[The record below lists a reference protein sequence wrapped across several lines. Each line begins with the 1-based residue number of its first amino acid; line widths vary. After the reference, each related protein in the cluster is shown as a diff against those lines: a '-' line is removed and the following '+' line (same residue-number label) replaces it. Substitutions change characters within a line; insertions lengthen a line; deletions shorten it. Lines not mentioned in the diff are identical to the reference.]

1 MLPAAFATSLL
12 PRLSGEPCAAARV
25 DLARAVQRRCFG
37 ATAAGAGIVGAAS
50 PWLLPFVFGARFAQL
65 GPLWILLATAPMIGV
80 AGVLGALLIAEDR
93 RSGLAAQVLSALTL
107 NALVS
112 LVLITSFG
120 AVGAALAT
128 FLTEGYSLLLLA
140 LLVRHSARVPATQPA
155 QTSPVY
161 AR

>member
-1 MLPAAFATSLL
+1 
-12 PRLSGEPCAAARV
+12 
-25 DLARAVQRRCFG
+25 
-37 ATAAGAGIVGAAS
+37 
-50 PWLLPFVFGARFAQL
+50 
-65 GPLWILLATAPMIGV
+65 MIGV